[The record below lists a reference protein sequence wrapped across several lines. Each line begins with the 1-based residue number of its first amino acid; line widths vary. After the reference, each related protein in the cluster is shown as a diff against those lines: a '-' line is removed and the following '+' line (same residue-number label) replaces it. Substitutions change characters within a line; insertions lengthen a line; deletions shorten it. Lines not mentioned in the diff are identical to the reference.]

1 MLFPSSTPTRLGRA
15 DREDRREA
23 MLTRMAITW
32 TVLAATLMSASFGA
46 DLLRGLRAG
55 QLRRSAELAV
65 FLLIVLFLIFGGL
78 VYQVA
83 RYGHFRRKMAHR
95 HEDLD
100 DLDDLAGLTAPL
112 AILVPSYKEDLAL
125 VRQTLL
131 SAALQDH
138 AGRHVVLLID
148 DPPTPGSDTDREA
161 LGAAR
166 RLPGELQ
173 RLLEAP
179 RRSFELAQQ
188 DFEDRARS
196 GVLDHLAET
205 RLVADLYERAARWL
219 EDLADGEDVHDH
231 TGRFFVAEILRAPAA
246 DHRRR
251 AARLRALGTRQA
263 LTTPLLRRE
272 HRRLASL
279 FTAELSAFER
289 KRFANLS
296 HEPNKAMNL
305 NSYMSLLGGSYR
317 FVLGADGLCLQ
328 PDPDG
333 GLRIPA
339 ADYLITL
346 DADSLLLPG
355 YARRL
360 VRLMQEPGNE
370 RLAVAQTPYSAVAG
384 APGPVEHLAGATTH
398 IMHVLHQGTSHF
410 DATFW
415 VGANALLRMSAMRDI
430 AQTTLER
437 GHPVTRFIQ
446 DRTVIEDTESSVDLI
461 ARGWR
466 LENYPARL
474 AYSATPPDYG
484 SLLIQRRRWA
494 NGGLL
499 ILPKLLRYAL
509 DGPGRLRRLPE
520 VAMRLH
526 YLTSIAGVN
535 VGLLIVLAYP
545 FKTIRV
551 PLALPLSALPYF
563 ALYARDLARAGYRP
577 LDVVRVYALNL
588 LLLPVNLGG
597 ALKSLHQACTGRQIP
612 FGRTPKTSTR
622 TPAPPLYLL
631 ATFALLAQWT
641 IGTGFD
647 LAGGRLMNGTFGA
660 LNVALLGYAATR
672 FVGWRA
678 GLEDVRESLAE
689 RHAARRVRWDHAPG
703 RFRRL
708 AAPRTSPI
716 RTHRPG
722 CPREQL
728 LSAVVPLE
736 AGAHR

>member
-1 MLFPSSTPTRLGRA
+1 MLFPSSSPTRLGRA
-15 DREDRREA
+15 GSDERREA
-23 MLTRMAITW
+23 MLTRVAIAW
-32 TVLAATLMSASFGA
+32 TVLAATLLSVSLGS
-46 DLLRGLRAG
+46 DLVRGLRAG
-55 QLRRSAELAV
+55 ELQRSAELAV

-83 RYGHFRRKMAHR
+83 RYGHFRRKMVHR
-95 HEDLD
+95 PADLEDLED
-100 DLDDLAGLTAPL
+100 FAGPSPRL

-148 DPPTPGSDTDREA
+148 DPPTPGSDEDREA

-173 RLLEAP
+173 RLLEEP
-179 RRSFELAQQ
+179 RQRFAWAQQ
-188 DFEDRARS
+188 DFEDRARA
-196 GVLDHLAET
+196 GPLDHRSET
-205 RLVADLYERAARWL
+205 RCVAALYDQAARWL
-219 EDLADGEDVHDH
+219 EDLAADEPDDDH
-231 TGRFFVAEILRAPAA
+231 TSRFFVAEILRAPAA

-251 AARLRALGTRQA
+251 AARLRALGSHA
-263 LTTPLLRRE
+263 LSTPLLRRE
-272 HRRLASL
+272 HRRLACL
-279 FTAELSAFER
+279 FAADLSAFER

-317 FVLGADGLCLQ
+317 FVLGADGLCLE
-328 PDPDG
+328 PDPAG

-360 VRLMQEPGNE
+360 VRLMEEPGNE
-370 RLAVAQTPYSAVAG
+370 RVAVAQTPYSAVPD
-384 APGPVEHLAGATTH
+384 APGPVERLAGATTD

-430 AQTTLER
+430 AQTSMER

-461 ARGWR
+461 TRGWR

-509 DGPGRLRRLPE
+509 AGRGRLRRLPE

-563 ALYARDLARAGYRP
+563 VLYARDLARAGYRP

-631 ATFALLAQWT
+631 ATVALLVQWT
-641 IGTGFD
+641 TGSGFD
-647 LAGGRLMNGTFGA
+647 LAGGRLLNGAFGA

-678 GLEDVRESLAE
+678 GLEDVRASLAE
-689 RHAARRVRWDHAPG
+689 RHAARRVRWDRAPG
-703 RFRRL
+703 WVGRL
-708 AAPRTSPI
+708 AASRAYPKEHET
-716 RTHRPG
+716 G
-722 CPREQL
+722 CPGAQRL
-728 LSAVVPLE
+728 VTVVPAE
-736 AGAHR
+736 AVAHR